1 MGRGWKERRT
11 SARLFDMT
19 RMVVFLGNPGRQYER
34 TRHNAGYL
42 LCSRMYPDASF
53 SVKFHSAYAKEDG
66 LVILK
71 PLTLMNLSGTAV
83 SEAACFLR
91 IKADE
96 ILVVHDDLELP
107 LGEARLQK
115 GGGMKGHNGLRSIR
129 QRLGDDGFH
138 RLRIGIGRP
147 RERFQVS
154 DWVLTTMKEEA
165 PLWEEAM
172 DSGVDVL
179 SAFAKKGLE
188 RAVTLANRASKR
200 IAEEAAKE
208 SEEKKA

>member
-1 MGRGWKERRT
+1 
-11 SARLFDMT
+11 
-19 RMVVFLGNPGRQYER
+19 
-34 TRHNAGYL
+34 
-42 LCSRMYPDASF
+42 
-53 SVKFHSAYAKEDG
+53 
-66 LVILK
+66 
-71 PLTLMNLSGTAV
+71 MNLSGTAV

-147 RERFQVS
+147 VHG
-154 DWVLTTMKEEA
+154 DVANHVLSPFSEDEMSTLSA
-165 PLWEEAM
+165 LF
-172 DSGVDVL
+172 DVL
-179 SAFAKKGLE
+179 CARDVLHAGDGL
-188 RAVTLANRASKR
+188 VVR
-200 IAEEAAKE
+200 I
-208 SEEKKA
+208 